1 LNKKTISEGIKMK
14 NIIEKFAI
22 ILVWFLLIF
31 IVIALIKYNI
41 IGNTNSVK
49 NTNQQE
55 SSQRIKDI
63 GKLIDE
69 ALKGYLK

>member
-1 LNKKTISEGIKMK
+1 MK

-31 IVIALIKYNI
+31 IVIALIRYNM
-41 IGNTNSVK
+41 IGNTNRVK
-49 NTNQQE
+49 HTNQQE

-69 ALKGYLK
+69 ALRKYLK